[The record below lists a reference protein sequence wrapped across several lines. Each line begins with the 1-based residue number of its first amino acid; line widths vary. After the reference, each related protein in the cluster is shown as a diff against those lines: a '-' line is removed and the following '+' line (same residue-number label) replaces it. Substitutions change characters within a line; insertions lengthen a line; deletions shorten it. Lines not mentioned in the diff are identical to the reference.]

1 MAWWSRKSV
10 TIPEHEKQELEQMQR
25 AAEEQKVEARSL
37 LEDARIIGEKCRE
50 SRRRN
55 HYRLVLDQIF
65 EGGNP

>member
-1 MAWWSRKSV
+1 
-10 TIPEHEKQELEQMQR
+10 MQR